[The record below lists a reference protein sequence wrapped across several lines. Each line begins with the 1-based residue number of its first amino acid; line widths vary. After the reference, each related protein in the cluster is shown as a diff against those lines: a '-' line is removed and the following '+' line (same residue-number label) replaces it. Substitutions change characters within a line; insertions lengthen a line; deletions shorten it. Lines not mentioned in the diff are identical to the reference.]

1 MALRS
6 ISEQDVDSS
15 ARQGFTLVELLVV
28 IGIIALLISILL
40 PSLNK
45 ARKAAVTL
53 KCASNLRQIGVG
65 YQLYA
70 SDNRGWW
77 PPSRIQFSTSPQVEY
92 SLYGTTFNATAAQ
105 VAADPNHFTTAA
117 FCNWFNF
124 IAKYLTSYNVG
135 NATTSNQN
143 SALAMR
149 SVLWGCP
156 EWQGYNQN
164 GVTSTSNGVAGIQ
177 IGYGDNEY
185 PTMTP
190 GWPIGSANNSTG
202 SYYLGYPSDSYNT
215 YIGASNS
222 SGSVNDS
229 NSTTGWYAGG
239 DGPKES
245 NGNYAGEFYPAKAYS
260 YPSQK
265 ALVCDAI
272 YGRMASYYCPSGVTP
287 AEAPPTNNANLTGQQ
302 AAGLTWADVYRHGT
316 PAKLATT
323 GGGGGKGGGA
333 SSVTGWGPGGT
344 VAYNILFSDGHVIT
358 SHSIS
363 DAFLYFRMRYP
374 DN

>member
-1 MALRS
+1 MDRCPDFVQPS
-6 ISEQDVDSS
+6 
-15 ARQGFTLVELLVV
+15 RQKKRCAFTLVELLVV

-70 SDNRGWW
+70 TDNKGFY
-77 PPSRIQFSTSPQVEY
+77 PPSRIQFATNVEY
-92 SLYGTTFNATAAQ
+92 SLYGTTFNATSAQ
-105 VAADPNHFTTAA
+105 ATADPLHFSSAV

-135 NATTSNQN
+135 NAANSNQT
-143 SALAMR
+143 SALAMQ

-156 EWQGYNQN
+156 EWSGYTQY

-185 PTMTP
+185 PTMTSS
-190 GWPIGSANNSTG
+190 WPTGSANNAAG
-202 SYYLGYPSDSYNT
+202 SYYLGYPSDTYST
-215 YIGASNS
+215 YIGASAGNGTATLGWV
-222 SGSVNDS
+222 SGG
-229 NSTTGWYAGG
+229 TGQKAS
-239 DGPKES
+239 DGS
-245 NGNYAGEFYPAKAYS
+245 YQGQFFQARAYS
-260 YPSQK
+260 YPSQR

-272 YGRMASYYCPSGVTP
+272 YGRMASYYCPSGTSP
-287 AEAPPTNNANLTGQQ
+287 QEAPNTNNASLAGQQ

-316 PAKLATT
+316 YPRLATS
-323 GGGGGKGGGA
+323 GGSGGKGGGT
-333 SSVTGWGPGGT
+333 STVTGWGPGGQ
-344 VAYNILFSDGHVIT
+344 VSYNILFCDGHVMT

-374 DN
+374 DP